1 MQADTK
7 PCMDSTVTVASLMVT
22 ASMDG
27 WRPASGPPEFPAE
40 LNRLQLA
47 LLRLLLALLGVAEE
61 LSAAAVRGR
70 LVGDVLAQ
78 IAAHLQPGRRFT
90 VLPSHCTVICCT
102 APLATRTLIGSETC
116 HMTGRRIHANDS
128 IARA

>member
-1 MQADTK
+1 
-7 PCMDSTVTVASLMVT
+7 MDSTVTVASLMVT

-61 LSAAAVRGR
+61 L
-70 LVGDVLAQ
+70 VGDVLAQ

-90 VLPSHCTVICCT
+90 V
-102 APLATRTLIGSETC
+102 
-116 HMTGRRIHANDS
+116 
-128 IARA
+128 

>member
-1 MQADTK
+1 
-7 PCMDSTVTVASLMVT
+7 MDSTVTMASLMVT

-27 WRPASGPPEFPAE
+27 WRPAAASGPPEFPAE

-61 LSAAAVRGR
+61 LSAVRGR

-90 VLPSHCTVICCT
+90 V
-102 APLATRTLIGSETC
+102 
-116 HMTGRRIHANDS
+116 
-128 IARA
+128 